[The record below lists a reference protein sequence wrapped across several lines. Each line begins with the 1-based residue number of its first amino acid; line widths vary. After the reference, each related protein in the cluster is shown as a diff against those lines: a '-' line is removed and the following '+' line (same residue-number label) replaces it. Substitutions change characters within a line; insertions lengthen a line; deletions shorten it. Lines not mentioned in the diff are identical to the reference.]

1 MVLETT
7 EGLPR
12 ACADDLQSCQR
23 MYRVRW
29 SPVTYDEVLAFSA
42 FDLPGI
48 GLIGMTEVTHAL
60 LCHKT
65 DIWKLIIQLSKSI
78 AKPDWTL

>member
-1 MVLETT
+1 M
-7 EGLPR
+7 
-12 ACADDLQSCQR
+12 
-23 MYRVRW
+23 
-29 SPVTYDEVLAFSA
+29 TYNEVLAFSA

-60 LCHKT
+60 LCDKT